1 MMMLTLMQ
9 EVSTRDVSRNLV
21 EQLVSYS
28 VLHSVAPA
36 PEQFFTRGLKRDLRL
51 HPYCIAEY
59 LCISYL

>member
-28 VLHSVAPA
+28 VLHSVDPE
-36 PEQFFTRGLKRDLRL
+36 PEQFFTRGLKIDLNETASL
-51 HPYCIAEY
+51 
-59 LCISYL
+59 LQNLLNSYL